1 MKFTEGFIF
10 VNKKD
15 LIEEKSNFESLIN
28 IINWIKSKKFGSNID
43 IFLFILNNFTNKE
56 LKIKWK
62 KKWDETIFWKIIE
75 KKRFLD
81 IKFY

>member
-62 KKWDETIFWKIIE
+62 KN
-75 KKRFLD
+75 
-81 IKFY
+81 